1 MTHDTPRVA
10 ALVVGY
16 MPDMPVLDALLAGLP
31 AQADTVVFVDNGGA
45 EGILG
50 HDPDQRARIHYIAMG
65 GNAGLGAA
73 LNAGMEFAASQGCTH
88 VATFDQD
95 SELPPGLI
103 PRLLQAHLSLRGQG
117 VRCAAVGPRFYDRRE
132 GTVKKFPM
140 YREQDG
146 AIKVIA
152 ADGAGADSA
161 AGLQEVDVLITSG
174 MLVNLRAWR
183 EGLRYD
189 EGLFVDYTD
198 TDWCFRARAAGYRL
212 FVCLDQEM
220 GHAMSDAPPVRVFG
234 VNLLCYPPLR
244 RYYYFRNTI
253 YFIRQ
258 PYVSPAW
265 RKRLAAGLPVRFL
278 SNVFIDRHKL
288 AGLKMMLL
296 GLWHGVR
303 KRLGGYG
310 A

>member
-16 MPDMPVLDALLAGLP
+16 MPDMPVLDALLASLL
-31 AQADTVVFVDNGGA
+31 AQADTVVFIDNGGA
-45 EGILG
+45 AGILG
-50 HDPDQRARIHYIAMG
+50 HDAGLRARIRYIDMG

-73 LNAGMEFAASQGCTH
+73 LNAGVRLAVGMGCTH

-95 SELPPGLI
+95 SAPPPELI
-103 PRLLQAHLSLRGQG
+103 PGLLQAHLSLRDRG
-117 VRCAAVGPRFYDRRE
+117 VSCAAIGPRFYDRRE
-132 GTVKKFPM
+132 GSIKKFPM

-146 AIKVIA
+146 AIQVIA
-152 ADGAGADSA
+152 APDGAAEPCA
-161 AGLQEVDVLITSG
+161 LQEVDVLITSG
-174 MLVNLRAWR
+174 MLVNVQAWQA
-183 EGLRYD
+183 GIHYN

-220 GHAMSDAPPVRVFG
+220 GHAMSDAPPVRVLG
-234 VNLLCYPPLR
+234 VNLLCYAPLR

-253 YFIRQ
+253 YFIRR
-258 PYVSPAW
+258 PYVSWAW

-278 SNVFIDRHKL
+278 SNIFIDQHKL

-296 GLWHGVR
+296 GLWHGLR
-303 KRLGGYG
+303 NRLGGYRS
-310 A
+310 

>member
-16 MPDMPVLDALLAGLP
+16 MPDMPVLDALLASLL
-31 AQADTVVFVDNGGA
+31 AQADTVVFIDNGGA
-45 EGILG
+45 SGILG
-50 HDPDQRARIHYIAMG
+50 HDARLRARVQYIDMG
-65 GNAGLGAA
+65 CNAGLGAA
-73 LNAGMEFAASQGCTH
+73 LNAGVRLAVGMGCTH

-95 SELPPGLI
+95 SAPPPELI
-103 PRLLQAHLSLRGQG
+103 PGLLQAHLSLRGQG
-117 VRCAAVGPRFYDRRE
+117 VSCAAVGPRFYDRRE
-132 GTVKKFPM
+132 GSIKKFPM

-146 AIKVIA
+146 AIQVIA
-152 ADGAGADSA
+152 APDGAAEPCA
-161 AGLQEVDVLITSG
+161 LQEVDVLITSG
-174 MLVNLRAWR
+174 MLVNVQAWQA
-183 EGLRYD
+183 GIHYN

-220 GHAMSDAPPVRVFG
+220 GHAMSDAPPVRVLG
-234 VNLLCYPPLR
+234 VNLLCYAPLR

-253 YFIRQ
+253 YFIRR
-258 PYVSPAW
+258 PYVSWAW

-278 SNVFIDRHKL
+278 SNIFIDQHKL

-296 GLWHGVR
+296 GLWHGLR
-303 KRLGGYG
+303 NRLGGYRS
-310 A
+310 